1 MTSRELQTLKELIQE
16 ALTEQ
21 KCAVH
26 EAEILNIKE
35 LVTEVRDDVKHIKD
49 NHGNRLTVI
58 ETEKKTTIA
67 VVGALVAFAFSIYN
81 LFK

>member
-1 MTSRELQTLKELIQE
+1 MKKRQIF
-16 ALTEQ
+16 
-21 KCAVH
+21 
-26 EAEILNIKE
+26 LNIKE
-35 LVTEVRDDVKHIKD
+35 LVTEVRDDVKYIKD
-49 NHGNRLTVI
+49 NHGNRLTVL